1 MPPPMPLVLDSISLR
16 FGEQLAL
23 DRVSLTIED
32 GDCYGL
38 IGHNGAGKTSLLRIA
53 LGLARSDAEGR
64 VLVDG
69 FDAADHP
76 REARARMGGLI
87 EMPGFYDQVG
97 GLQNLVMLARLQG
110 MPRAKAQHEAEEWL
124 SRLGLDHA
132 ANKPVGAYSQGM
144 RQRLGIA
151 QALLGRPK
159 YLILDE
165 PTNGLDP
172 EGIAELRELI
182 QELVREGMNV
192 LLSRHQLNEIEGL
205 CNRIAVIRSGRRL
218 VEASTD
224 ELTGGRGQYEL
235 RTSGELT
242 KAALAELG
250 YTGELYEGN
259 WRVDMDGRAPAD
271 LARCLVEQGAELL
284 HFTPHEVTLE
294 EIYLRFAQG
303 GEAEEGQ
310 SRPAPCAATAPTE
323 ERAPR
328 APIMLVV
335 RHELVRWLR
344 RPWLALLFSLPP
356 IIAALS
362 VWREYV
368 DRGGNADAVESG
380 FLGTGS
386 VVTAFEGLAIALR
399 AGLPWLAVLLACFA
413 SQSIAAELRRGT
425 LRNLFL
431 RPLGRVQIAIGKAL
445 ACLCVAAGAYL
456 MLLAGSFGAA
466 AWAFDF
472 QDYGDMLPNGHFLV
486 TITAAEVYPEMWR
499 ALYAP
504 LLALGAF
511 VGIGFLASSLV
522 RSAAAALGLGI
533 GMTLALDFGR
543 GFARVF
549 EVEGWLP
556 PAHLPSLLGDNS
568 FLLYYL
574 DVTTGVGN
582 ARFEH
587 EWAAHWV
594 PLLWCVLTFACGTLI
609 LRRRSIA

>member
-1 MPPPMPLVLDSISLR
+1 MPLVLDSISRR

-53 LGLARSDAEGR
+53 LGLARSDGEGR

-69 FDAADHP
+69 FDAASHP

-87 EMPGFYDQVG
+87 EVPGFYDHLG
-97 GLQNLVMLARLQG
+97 GYDNLVLLARLQG
-110 MPRAKAQHEAEEWL
+110 MGRAKAHREAAEWL
-124 SRLGLDHA
+124 GRLGLVNA
-132 ANKPVGAYSQGM
+132 AKKPVSAYSQGM

-159 YLILDE
+159 YLLLDE

-182 QELVREGMNV
+182 SGLVEEGITV
-192 LLSRHQLNEIEGL
+192 LISSHQLNEIEGL
-205 CNRIAVIRSGRRL
+205 CNRIAVIRSGRL
-218 VEASTD
+218 VVEAATD
-224 ELTGGRGQYEL
+224 SLTGGSGHYEL
-235 RTSGELT
+235 RTTPRLT
-242 KAALAELG
+242 PEALAGLG
-250 YTGELYEGN
+250 FTGELDGDT
-259 WRVDMDGRAPAD
+259 WRVDLGVRAPGE
-271 LARCLVEQGAELL
+271 LARAVVEHGDQLELL
-284 HFTPHEVTLE
+284 APHEVTLE
-294 EIYLRFAQG
+294 EIYMRFARG
-303 GEAEEGQ
+303 DEVGETE
-310 SRPAPCAATAPTE
+310 SRPVPEVISEPKHSLAPSAPVW
-323 ERAPR
+323 
-328 APIMLVV
+328 IVL
-335 RHELVRWLR
+335 RHDVTRWLR
-344 RPWLALLFSLPP
+344 RPWLPLLFSLPP
-356 IIAALS
+356 IVAALS
-362 VWREYV
+362 VWREFV
-368 DRGGNADAVESG
+368 DRGGEAAAVLGASA
-380 FLGTGS
+380 GTGQRI
-386 VVTAFEGLAIALR
+386 TAFEGLAVALR

-431 RPLGRVQIAIGKAL
+431 RPLGRLQVAGGKAL
-445 ACLCVAAGAYL
+445 ASLSVGVAAYL
-456 MLLAGSFGAA
+456 MLMGASFAAA

-472 QDYGDMLPNGHFLV
+472 EDFGDMLPNGQFFPV
-486 TITAAEVYPEMWR
+486 ITAAEIYPEMWR

-504 LLALGAF
+504 LAALAAY
-511 VGIGFLASSLV
+511 VGIGYLASSV
-522 RSAAAALGLGI
+522 VGGAAGALGLAI
-533 GMTLALDFGR
+533 GLVLALDFSR

-549 EVEGWLP
+549 EIEGWLP

-587 EWAAHWV
+587 ASTAHWV
-594 PLLWCVLTFACGTLI
+594 PLLWCVLTFVCGALV
-609 LRRRSIA
+609 LRRRSIS